1 MAQMDR
7 DEFLRLMIAEL
18 SSQKEADP
26 EGFMQTKP
34 RTPLEIFRKMCF
46 DYPDVTTEEMNMLGQ
61 AIEGLSFEVT
71 GAGSGKKT
79 AEQVQTEQFR
89 CAITL

>member
-46 DYPDVTTEEMNMLGQ
+46 DYQ
-61 AIEGLSFEVT
+61 RISFQW
-71 GAGSGKKT
+71 K
-79 AEQVQTEQFR
+79 
-89 CAITL
+89 